1 VEARQQFAAEG
12 AVDGRA
18 KKAVRAT
25 TYLAPLLLVF
35 PTAPAWAC
43 TLCHSPLAENVRAV
57 LGPDFWSNAGALLL
71 PVPVLLTIVV
81 ALRRYMP

>member
-1 VEARQQFAAEG
+1 M
-12 AVDGRA
+12 
-18 KKAVRAT
+18 KAT
-25 TYLAPLLLVF
+25 TCLAPLLLVS
-35 PTAPAWAC
+35 PAAPAWAC
-43 TLCHSPLAENVRAV
+43 TLCDSPLAENVRAAV